1 MISNTR
7 FHRWRHAKAGMY
19 AAEVVVSEVQRDGGF
34 QVRQLFAESVRQARE
49 SADRHSH
56 GEVLALYVASRD
68 VVRVR
73 VASSDLGYNLQDWTW
88 GVPRI
93 GTLLAPLAE

>member
-1 MISNTR
+1 MNAT
-7 FHRWRHAKAGMY
+7 
-19 AAEVVVSEVQRDGGF
+19 EVVVREVQRYGCF

-56 GEVLALYVASRD
+56 REVLALYVASRD
-68 VVRVR
+68 VIGIR
-73 VASSDLGYNLQDWTW
+73 VASSYLGYNLHDWTW

-93 GTLLAPLAE
+93 GALLAPLAE